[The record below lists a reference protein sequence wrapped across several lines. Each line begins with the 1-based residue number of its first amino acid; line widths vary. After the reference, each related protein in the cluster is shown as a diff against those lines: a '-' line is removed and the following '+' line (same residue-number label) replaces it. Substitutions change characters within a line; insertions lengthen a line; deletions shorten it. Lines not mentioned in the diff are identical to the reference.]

1 MRLADLDCIV
11 IGLGG
16 MGSAAACHL
25 AERGQRVLGVEQF
38 WPAHARGSSHG
49 TSRVIRL
56 AYFEHQDYVP
66 LLRRA
71 YDLWGRLER
80 DSGRS
85 ILTITGGL
93 MIGRPESEVVSGSL
107 RSARAHGLEHEMF
120 DAAEIH
126 RRFPPLTPGPGVVAL
141 HEPLAGFVHPE
152 QAIHAH
158 LERATANGASFRF
171 NERVLDWTARPDGSG
186 VRVTT
191 TRQIVEASRLVI
203 APGAWA
209 PALFKLAP
217 LPLEVERQ
225 VLYWFGP
232 SGGSAGF
239 ASDRFPIYIWDQ
251 DQGVQFYGFPADSA
265 GRVKV
270 AFFRTGRSASCS
282 PDSVD
287 REVHHDEVAA
297 MRKALAGRIPAL
309 SEGIL
314 VDSVTCL
321 YTVTPDHHF
330 VIGLHPQYPQV
341 VIASPCSGHGYK
353 FATVV
358 GEVLADLAVEQTTR
372 HRIALFAPS
381 RFEAGKQSSSPRRN

>member
-1 MRLADLDCIV
+1 
-11 IGLGG
+11 

-38 WPAHARGSSHG
+38 EPAHARGSSHG
-49 TSRVIRL
+49 ASRVIRL

-66 LLRRA
+66 LLQRA
-71 YDLWGRLER
+71 YELWGRLER

-93 MIGRPESEVVSGSL
+93 MIGQPESEVVSGSL
-107 RSARAHGLEHEMF
+107 RSAREHGLEHEML
-120 DAAEIH
+120 DAAAIH
-126 RRFPPLTPGPGVVAL
+126 SRCPPLTPAAGITGL
-141 HEPLAGFVHPE
+141 YEPRAGFVHPE

-158 LERATANGASFRF
+158 LKRATANGALFGF

-191 TRQIVEASRLVI
+191 TRQTVEARSLVI

-209 PALFKLAP
+209 PALFKLAS

-225 VLYWFGP
+225 VLYWFKP
-232 SGGSAGF
+232 SVDSSMF

-251 DQGVQFYGFPADSA
+251 GDGVQFYGFPADSA

-270 AFFRTGRSASCS
+270 SFFRTGRGASCS

-287 REVHHDEVAA
+287 RGVHDDEVAA
-297 MRKALAGRIPAL
+297 MREALAGRIPAL
-309 SEGIL
+309 SGGTL
-314 VDSVTCL
+314 VDAVTCL

-358 GEVLADLAVEQTTR
+358 GEVLADLAVERTTR
-372 HRIALFAPS
+372 HSIGLFAPA
-381 RFEAGKQSSSPRRN
+381 RFEGR